1 MCRPVSLT
9 SASDHHSSSLAG
21 SVPLKKST
29 TACSLVIRKALVS
42 GISLAATCRG
52 LQNDADCTGCWEFA
66 DSASVGE
73 GGEWGLAYIEDDRT

>member
-1 MCRPVSLT
+1 MVCGSLT

-29 TACSLVIRKALVS
+29 TACLLVIRKALVS

-52 LQNDADCTGCWEFA
+52 LQSDADCTACWDFEWERGGREKGGG
-66 DSASVGE
+66 VGI
-73 GGEWGLAYIEDDRT
+73 GLY